1 MAGQGRIRGIQ
12 STSTPLNAAYPL
24 IHETQAFLATRSL
37 VSKEFGEKYHTNPA
51 QMAALARAAKPK
63 LLLIY
68 HQGGGT
74 AVDGLFDD
82 LRSRYSGLFAIARD
96 LDVF

>member
-1 MAGQGRIRGIQ
+1 MAD
-12 STSTPLNAAYPL
+12 
-24 IHETQAFLATRSL
+24 
-37 VSKEFGEKYHTNPA
+37 
-51 QMAALARAAKPK
+51 LARAAKPR

-68 HQGGGT
+68 HLGT
-74 AVDGLFDD
+74 SAAADRLFDD